1 MIGQKNDG
9 AQHMTTVTEND
20 RKALEDFAR
29 KRGLS
34 FHRLYLLAQ
43 SMDTNSDSNISALQ
57 GLARERNLYPMQI
70 QSLALGL
77 MERERAES
85 GLSQVDREIRAE
97 KSKRVRTGLRILLEL
112 REIKALLGKL
122 VRGSGGK
129 K

>member
-1 MIGQKNDG
+1 
-9 AQHMTTVTEND
+9 MTTVTEND